1 MEVGKAFAMS
11 SVARLENLPGP
22 RQSLLPRPVRP
33 QRRRSQ
39 LEDFLVLRRNL
50 LELWGE
56 PAYTDGI
63 LPGRFLGRAQLMLND
78 PAGIRHVLVGNADN
92 YERNASTMRI
102 LEPLLG
108 GGLFLASGEAWRHR
122 RRAIAPAMAPRVMP
136 VLARHVMTIADET
149 VGALETEYGLVD
161 LLGHL
166 QRLALRVA
174 AHSMFSLESASFS
187 REMRDKLMDYGVNHT
202 RPDLFD
208 LLLPARMPSPQ
219 DRARAQFR
227 GEWTGMMDRII
238 AMRRTLGP
246 PAGEGSEQV
255 PRDLFDMLDMARDPE
270 TGAGF
275 DHAELRDEVSTMIIA
290 GHETTSTALFWACY
304 IAAKLPD
311 LQRRMAEEAR
321 TVDLSPAVAAE
332 ALKRLIYTRAFFDE
346 VLRLYPPA
354 FLIVRVAKAADRILD
369 HAIAPGTVVSI
380 SPWVMHRHR
389 THWRN
394 PELFDP
400 TRFLPGAVPP
410 ERFTYLPFGAG
421 PRICVGAQFA
431 LTEGVLVLA
440 RLMQSFRIEVVG
452 DRGMKPIGRVTTQP
466 DRPVSFILT
475 RRRP

>member
-1 MEVGKAFAMS
+1 MS
-11 SVARLENLPGP
+11 SVARLGNLPRS

-122 RRAIAPAMAPRVMP
+122 RRAIAPAMAPRMMP

-149 VGALETEYGLVD
+149 VAELETEFGLVD

-187 REMRDKLMDYGVNHT
+187 REMRDKLMEYGLNHT

-208 LLLPARMPSPQ
+208 LLLPATMPSPG

-238 AMRRTLGP
+238 AMRRSLGP
-246 PAGEGSEQV
+246 PVGQGSGQGADQA

-275 DHAELRDEVSTMIIA
+275 DHAELRDEISTMIIA

-311 LQRRMAEEAR
+311 LQMRMAEEVR
-321 TVDLSPAVAAE
+321 MVDLSPAIAAE
-332 ALKRLIYTRAFFDE
+332 GLKRLVYTRAFFDE

-354 FLIVRVAKAADRILD
+354 FLIVRVAKEADRILD

-380 SPWVMHRHR
+380 SPWVMHRHHA
-389 THWRN
+389 HWHD
-394 PELFDP
+394 PERFDP
-400 TRFLPGAVPP
+400 ARFLPGAGPP
-410 ERFTYLPFGAG
+410 ERCTYLPFGAG

-440 RLMQSFRIEVVG
+440 RLMQSFRIDVVG

>member
-1 MEVGKAFAMS
+1 MS
-11 SVARLENLPGP
+11 SVARLGNLPRS

-122 RRAIAPAMAPRVMP
+122 RRAIAPAMAPRMMP

-149 VGALETEYGLVD
+149 VAELETEFGLVD

-187 REMRDKLMDYGVNHT
+187 REMRDKLMEYGLNHT

-208 LLLPARMPSPQ
+208 LLLPATMPSPG

-238 AMRRTLGP
+238 AMRRSLGP
-246 PAGEGSEQV
+246 PVGQGSGQGPDQA

-275 DHAELRDEVSTMIIA
+275 DHAELRDEISTMIIA

-311 LQRRMAEEAR
+311 LQMRMAEEVR
-321 TVDLSPAVAAE
+321 MVDLSPAIAAE
-332 ALKRLIYTRAFFDE
+332 GLKRLVYTRAFFDE

-354 FLIVRVAKAADRILD
+354 FLIVRVAKEADRILD

-380 SPWVMHRHR
+380 SPWVMHRHHA
-389 THWRN
+389 HWHD
-394 PELFDP
+394 PERFDP
-400 TRFLPGAVPP
+400 ARFLPGAVPP

-440 RLMQSFRIEVVG
+440 RLMQSFRIDVVG

>member
-1 MEVGKAFAMS
+1 MS
-11 SVARLENLPGP
+11 SVARLGNLPRS

-122 RRAIAPAMAPRVMP
+122 RRAIAPAMAPRMMP

-149 VGALETEYGLVD
+149 VAELETEFGLVD

-166 QRLALRVA
+166 QRLALRIA

-187 REMRDKLMDYGVNHT
+187 REMRDKLMEYGLNHT

-208 LLLPARMPSPQ
+208 LLLPATMPSPG

-238 AMRRTLGP
+238 AMRRTMGP
-246 PAGEGSEQV
+246 PLGQGSGQGPDQA

-304 IAAKLPD
+304 IAAKLPN
-311 LQRRMAEEAR
+311 LQMRMAEEAR

-332 ALKRLIYTRAFFDE
+332 ALKRLVYTRAFLDE

-389 THWRN
+389 AHWQD

-400 TRFLPGAVPP
+400 ARFLPGAVPP

-440 RLMQSFRIEVVG
+440 RLMQSFRIDVVG

>member
-1 MEVGKAFAMS
+1 
-11 SVARLENLPGP
+11 
-22 RQSLLPRPVRP
+22 
-33 QRRRSQ
+33 
-39 LEDFLVLRRNL
+39 
-50 LELWGE
+50 
-56 PAYTDGI
+56 
-63 LPGRFLGRAQLMLND
+63 
-78 PAGIRHVLVGNADN
+78 
-92 YERNASTMRI
+92 
-102 LEPLLG
+102 
-108 GGLFLASGEAWRHR
+108 
-122 RRAIAPAMAPRVMP
+122 
-136 VLARHVMTIADET
+136 
-149 VGALETEYGLVD
+149 
-161 LLGHL
+161 
-166 QRLALRVA
+166 
-174 AHSMFSLESASFS
+174 
-187 REMRDKLMDYGVNHT
+187 
-202 RPDLFD
+202 
-208 LLLPARMPSPQ
+208 
-219 DRARAQFR
+219 
-227 GEWTGMMDRII
+227 
-238 AMRRTLGP
+238 
-246 PAGEGSEQV
+246 
-255 PRDLFDMLDMARDPE
+255 
-270 TGAGF
+270 
-275 DHAELRDEVSTMIIA
+275 
-290 GHETTSTALFWACY
+290 
-304 IAAKLPD
+304 
-311 LQRRMAEEAR
+311 MAEEAG

>member
-1 MEVGKAFAMS
+1 
-11 SVARLENLPGP
+11 
-22 RQSLLPRPVRP
+22 
-33 QRRRSQ
+33 

-78 PAGIRHVLVGNADN
+78 PAGIRHVLVTNADN
-92 YERNASTMRI
+92 YARNASTMRI

-108 GGLFLASGEAWRHR
+108 GGLFLATGEAWRHR
-122 RRAIAPAMAPRVMP
+122 RRAIAPAMSPRTMP
-136 VLARHVMTIADET
+136 VLARHVMTIADAAVSEL
-149 VGALETEYGLVD
+149 GREFGLVD

-166 QRLALRVA
+166 QRLALRIA
-174 AHSMFSLESASFS
+174 AHSMFSLESDSFS
-187 REMRDKLMDYGVNHT
+187 REMREKLLHYGLHHT

-208 LLLPARMPSPQ
+208 LLLPTGIPSPQ
-219 DRARAQFR
+219 DRARARFR
-227 GEWTGMMDRII
+227 GDWTRMMDRII
-238 AMRRTLGP
+238 AMRRSLGP
-246 PAGEGSEQV
+246 PPDQA
-255 PRDLFDMLDMARDPE
+255 RDLFDMLDMARDPE

-275 DHAELRDEVSTMIIA
+275 DHAALRDEVATMIIA

-304 IAAKLPD
+304 IAAKLPE
-311 LQRRMAEEAR
+311 LQTRIADEVRR
-321 TVDLSPAVAAE
+321 VDLSPAVAAE
-332 ALKRLIYTRAFFDE
+332 GLKQLVYTRAFIDE

-354 FLIVRVAKAADRILD
+354 FLVVRVAKEADEILG

-389 THWRN
+389 AHWHDS
-394 PELFDP
+394 EHFDP
-400 TRFLPGAVPP
+400 DRFLPGAVPP

-421 PRICVGAQFA
+421 PRICIGAQFA
-431 LTEGVLVLA
+431 LTEAVLILA
-440 RLMQSFRIEVVG
+440 RLMQSFRIDVVG
-452 DRGMKPIGRVTTQP
+452 DRGMRPIGRVTTQP

>member
-1 MEVGKAFAMS
+1 MS
-11 SVARLENLPGP
+11 SVARLGDAIRP
-22 RQSLLPRPVRP
+22 RSFALPRPARP
-33 QRRRSQ
+33 QHRRSQ

-56 PAYTDGI
+56 PAYRDGL
-63 LPGRFLGRAQLMLND
+63 LPGRFLGREQLMLND

-92 YERNASTMRI
+92 YQRNASTMRI

-108 GGLFLASGEAWRHR
+108 GGLFLATGEAWRHR
-122 RRAIAPAMAPRVMP
+122 RRAIAPAMAPRMMP
-136 VLARHVMTIADET
+136 VLARHVMTIAEET
-149 VGALETEYGLVD
+149 VASLGAEFGLIN
-161 LLGHL
+161 LLSHL

-174 AHSMFSLESASFS
+174 AHSMFSLESESFS
-187 REMRDKLMDYGVNHT
+187 MEMREKLMEYGLNHT
-202 RPDLFD
+202 KPDLFD
-208 LLLPARMPSPQ
+208 LLLPARLRSPQ

-227 GEWTGMMDRII
+227 DKWTGMMDRII

-246 PAGEGSEQV
+246 PPDQA

-311 LQRRMAEEAR
+311 LQAQMAEEVR
-321 TVDLSPAVAAE
+321 TVDLSPAVAFG
-332 ALKRLIYTRAFFDE
+332 ALKGLVYTRAFVDE

-354 FLIVRVAKAADRILD
+354 FLIVRVAKEADRILD
-369 HAIAPGTVVSI
+369 HTVAPGTVVSI
-380 SPWVMHRHR
+380 SPWVMHRHHA
-389 THWRN
+389 HWHEPDR
-394 PELFDP
+394 FDP
-400 TRFLPGAVPP
+400 ARFLPGAVPP

-431 LTEGVLVLA
+431 LTEAVLVLA
-440 RLMQSFRIEVVG
+440 RLVQSFRIDVAG
-452 DRGMKPIGRVTTQP
+452 DRGMRPIGRVTTQP
-466 DRPVSFILT
+466 DRPISFILT
-475 RRRP
+475 RRPGFSS

>member
-1 MEVGKAFAMS
+1 MS
-11 SVARLENLPGP
+11 TVMRLDSVPRP
-22 RQSLLPRPVRP
+22 RQVFLPRPARP

-56 PAYTDGI
+56 PAYTDNI
-63 LPGRFLGRAQLMLND
+63 LPGSFLGRPQLLLND

-108 GGLFLASGEAWRHR
+108 GGLFLAKGEAWRHR
-122 RRAIAPAMAPRVMP
+122 RRAIAPAMSPRTMP
-136 VLARHVMTIADET
+136 VLAGHVMTIAEET
-149 VGALETEYGLVD
+149 VASLGAEFGLVN
-161 LLGHL
+161 LLSHL
-166 QRLALRVA
+166 QRLALRIA

-187 REMRDKLMDYGVNHT
+187 REMREKLMEYGLNHT

-208 LLLPARMPSPQ
+208 LLLPAGMRSPQ
-219 DRARAQFR
+219 DRARARFR
-227 GEWTGMMDRII
+227 TEWTGMMDRVI
-238 AMRRTLGP
+238 AMRRALGP
-246 PAGEGSEQV
+246 PPDQA

-311 LQRRMAEEAR
+311 LQAQMAEEVQ

-332 ALKRLIYTRAFFDE
+332 SLKRLVYTRAFIDE

-354 FLIVRVAKAADRILD
+354 FLIVRVAKEADRILD
-369 HAIAPGTVVSI
+369 HAVAPGTVVSI

-389 THWRN
+389 AHWRE
-394 PELFDP
+394 PERFDP
-400 TRFLPGAVPP
+400 TRFLPGTSPP

-431 LTEGVLVLA
+431 LTEAVLVLA
-440 RLMQSFRIEVVG
+440 RLVQSFRIDVAG
-452 DRGMKPIGRVTTQP
+452 DRGMRPIGRVTTQP

-475 RRRP
+475 RRRASDP

>member
-1 MEVGKAFAMS
+1 MS
-11 SVARLENLPGP
+11 SVARLGRPVPKPAPLV
-22 RQSLLPRPVRP
+22 LPRPARP
-33 QRRRSQ
+33 QHRRSQ

-56 PAYTDGI
+56 PAYTDAI
-63 LPGRFLGRAQLMLND
+63 LPGRFLGRSQLMLND

-92 YERNASTMRI
+92 YQRNASTMRI

-122 RRAIAPAMAPRVMP
+122 RRAIAPAMAPRMMP
-136 VLARHVMTIADET
+136 VLARHVMTIAEQT
-149 VGALETEYGLVD
+149 VATLGTEFGLVN

-166 QRLALRVA
+166 QRLALRIA

-187 REMRDKLMDYGVNHT
+187 GEMRDKLMEYGLNHT
-202 RPDLFD
+202 QPDLFD
-208 LLLPARMPSPQ
+208 LLLPASLSSPQ
-219 DRARAQFR
+219 DRARARFR
-227 GEWTGMMDRII
+227 IEWTGMMDRII
-238 AMRRTLGP
+238 AMRRVLGP
-246 PAGEGSEQV
+246 PPDEA

-275 DHAELRDEVSTMIIA
+275 DHAELRDEISTMIIA

-311 LQRRMAEEAR
+311 LQARMAEEVR
-321 TVDLSPAVAAE
+321 TVDLSPAVAAD

-354 FLIVRVAKAADRILD
+354 FLIVRVAKEADRILD
-369 HAIAPGTVVSI
+369 HPIAAGTVVSI

-389 THWRN
+389 SHWRE
-394 PELFDP
+394 PDRFDP
-400 TRFLPGAVPP
+400 GRFLPGAVPP
-410 ERFTYLPFGAG
+410 ERYTYLPFGAG

-431 LTEGVLVLA
+431 ITEGVLVLA
-440 RLMQSFRIEVVG
+440 RLMQSFRIDVAG
-452 DRGMKPIGRVTTQP
+452 DRGMRPIGRVTTQP

-475 RRRP
+475 RRP

>member
-1 MEVGKAFAMS
+1 MS
-11 SVARLENLPGP
+11 SVVSLGPVASP
-22 RQSLLPRPVRP
+22 RQVVLPRPVRP

-63 LPGRFLGRAQLMLND
+63 LPGTFLGRPQVLLND
-78 PAGIRHVLVGNADN
+78 PVGIRHVLVGNAEN
-92 YERNASTMRI
+92 YDRNASTMRI

-108 GGLFLASGEAWRHR
+108 GGLFLATGEAWRHR
-122 RRAIAPAMAPRVMP
+122 RRAIAPAMAPRMMP
-136 VLARHVMTIADET
+136 VLAGHVMTIADET
-149 VGALETEYGLVD
+149 VEALGREFGLVN
-161 LLGHL
+161 LLSHL
-166 QRLALRVA
+166 QRLALRIA

-187 REMRDKLMDYGVNHT
+187 HEMREKLMEYGLNHT
-202 RPDLFD
+202 QPDVFD
-208 LLLPARMPSPQ
+208 LLLPSSIRSPQ
-219 DRARAQFR
+219 DRARARFR
-227 GEWTGMMDRII
+227 DQWTGMMDRII

-246 PAGEGSEQV
+246 PPDQA

-270 TGAGF
+270 TGAVF

-311 LQRRMAEEAR
+311 LQARMAEEVR
-321 TVDLSPAVAAE
+321 LVDLSPAVAAE
-332 ALKRLIYTRAFFDE
+332 ALRRLVYTRAFFDE

-354 FLIVRVAKAADRILD
+354 FLIVRLAKEADRILD

-389 THWRN
+389 AHWHD
-394 PELFDP
+394 PERFDP
-400 TRFLPGAVPP
+400 ARFLAGAVPP
-410 ERFTYLPFGAG
+410 ERYTYLPFGAG

-440 RLMQSFRIEVVG
+440 RLVQSFHIQVAG
-452 DRGMKPIGRVTTQP
+452 DGGMRPIGRVTTQP

-475 RRRP
+475 RRRAL

>member
-1 MEVGKAFAMS
+1 MS
-11 SVARLENLPGP
+11 SVARLGNLPRS

-122 RRAIAPAMAPRVMP
+122 RRAIAPAMAPRMMP

-149 VGALETEYGLVD
+149 VAELETEFGLVD

-187 REMRDKLMDYGVNHT
+187 REMRDKLMEYGLNHT

-208 LLLPARMPSPQ
+208 LLLPATMPSPG

-238 AMRRTLGP
+238 AMRRSLGP
-246 PAGEGSEQV
+246 PVGQGSGQGADQA

-275 DHAELRDEVSTMIIA
+275 DHAELRDEISTMIIA

-311 LQRRMAEEAR
+311 LQMRMAEEVR
-321 TVDLSPAVAAE
+321 MVDLSPAIAAE
-332 ALKRLIYTRAFFDE
+332 GLKRLVYTRAFFDE

-354 FLIVRVAKAADRILD
+354 FLIVRVAKEADRILD

-380 SPWVMHRHR
+380 SPWVMHRHHA
-389 THWRN
+389 HWHD
-394 PELFDP
+394 PERFDP
-400 TRFLPGAVPP
+400 ARFLPGAVPP

-440 RLMQSFRIEVVG
+440 RLMQSFRIDVVG

>member
-1 MEVGKAFAMS
+1 MS
-11 SVARLENLPGP
+11 SVAQREGLPVQ
-22 RQSLLPRPVRP
+22 RRAVLPRPARP
-33 QRRRSQ
+33 QHRRSQ

-56 PAYTDGI
+56 PAYTEGV
-63 LPGRFLGRAQLMLND
+63 LPGRFLGRPQLMLND
-78 PAGIRHVLVGNADN
+78 PAAVRHVLVSNAEN
-92 YERNASTMRI
+92 YERNASTLRI

-108 GGLFLASGEAWRHR
+108 GGLFLATGEAWRHR
-122 RRAIAPAMAPRVMP
+122 RRAIAPAMAPRMMP
-136 VLARHVMTIADET
+136 VLAGHVMTMAEES
-149 VGALETEYGLVD
+149 VASLSTEFGLID
-161 LLGHL
+161 LLSHL
-166 QRLALRVA
+166 QRLALRIA

-187 REMRDKLMDYGVNHT
+187 RELRDKLMEYGLNYT

-208 LLLPARMPSPQ
+208 LLLPASLSSPQ

-227 GEWTGMMDRII
+227 SKWTGMMDRII
-238 AMRRTLGP
+238 ATRRDLGP
-246 PAGEGSEQV
+246 PPDQT

-311 LQRRMAEEAR
+311 LQAQMAAEVR
-321 TVDLSPAVAAE
+321 TVDLSPAVAAD
-332 ALKRLIYTRAFFDE
+332 ALKRLAYTRAFLDE

-354 FLIVRVAKAADRILD
+354 FLIVRVAKEADRILD

-389 THWRN
+389 SHWRD
-394 PELFDP
+394 PERFDP
-400 TRFLPGAVPP
+400 SRFMPGAEPP

-440 RLMQSFRIEVVG
+440 RLIQSFRIDVAG
-452 DRGMKPIGRVTTQP
+452 DRGMRPIGRVTTQP

-475 RRRP
+475 RRL

>member
-1 MEVGKAFAMS
+1 METIGSPPGAL
-11 SVARLENLPGP
+11 ARPA
-22 RQSLLPRPVRP
+22 RP
-33 QRRRSQ
+33 QRRRTQ
-39 LEDFLVLRRNL
+39 IEDFLVLRRNH

-56 PAYTDGI
+56 PAYTDAI

>member
-1 MEVGKAFAMS
+1 MS
-11 SVARLENLPGP
+11 SVL
-22 RQSLLPRPVRP
+22 SLGSVTRPVVLPRPLRP
-33 QRRRSQ
+33 QHRRSQ

-63 LPGRFLGRAQLMLND
+63 LPGRFLGRPQLMLND

-122 RRAIAPAMAPRVMP
+122 RRAIAPAMAPRMMP
-136 VLARHVMTIADET
+136 VLARHVMTIAEET
-149 VGALETEYGLVD
+149 VARLGTEFGLVN

-166 QRLALRVA
+166 QRLALRIA
-174 AHSMFSLESASFS
+174 AHSMFSLESATFS
-187 REMRDKLMDYGVNHT
+187 REMREKLMEYGLNHT
-202 RPDLFD
+202 QPDLFD
-208 LLLPARMPSPQ
+208 LLLPARVRSPQ
-219 DRARAQFR
+219 DRARARFR
-227 GEWTGMMDRII
+227 GQWTGMMDRII
-238 AMRRTLGP
+238 AMRRALGP
-246 PAGEGSEQV
+246 LPDQAP
-255 PRDLFDMLDMARDPE
+255 PRDLFDMLDMACDPE

-311 LQRRMAEEAR
+311 FQAQLAEEVR
-321 TVDLSPAVAAE
+321 TVDLSPAVAAD
-332 ALKRLIYTRAFFDE
+332 ALKRLVYTRAFMDE

-354 FLIVRVAKAADRILD
+354 FLIVRVAKEADRILD
-369 HAIAPGTVVSI
+369 HPIAPGTVVSI
-380 SPWVMHRHR
+380 SPWVMHRHHA
-389 THWRN
+389 HWRD
-394 PELFDP
+394 PETFDP
-400 TRFLPGAVPP
+400 SRFLPGAAPP
-410 ERFTYLPFGAG
+410 DRYTYLPFGAG

-440 RLMQSFRIEVVG
+440 RLVQSFHVAVAG
-452 DRGMKPIGRVTTQP
+452 DRGMRPIGRVTTQP

-475 RRRP
+475 RRRPSSL

>member
-1 MEVGKAFAMS
+1 MS
-11 SVARLENLPGP
+11 SVL
-22 RQSLLPRPVRP
+22 SLGSVTRPVVLPRPLRP
-33 QRRRSQ
+33 QHRRSQ

-63 LPGRFLGRAQLMLND
+63 LPGRFLGRPQLMLND

-122 RRAIAPAMAPRVMP
+122 RRAIAPAMAPRMMP

-149 VGALETEYGLVD
+149 VARLGTEFGLVN

-166 QRLALRVA
+166 QRLALRIA
-174 AHSMFSLESASFS
+174 AHSMFSLESATFS
-187 REMRDKLMDYGVNHT
+187 REMREKLMEYGLNHT
-202 RPDLFD
+202 QPDLFD
-208 LLLPARMPSPQ
+208 LLLPARVRSPQ
-219 DRARAQFR
+219 DRARARFR
-227 GEWTGMMDRII
+227 GQWTGMMDRII
-238 AMRRTLGP
+238 AMRRALGP
-246 PAGEGSEQV
+246 LPDQAP
-255 PRDLFDMLDMARDPE
+255 PRDLFDMLDMACDPE

-311 LQRRMAEEAR
+311 FQAQLAEEVR
-321 TVDLSPAVAAE
+321 TVDLSPAVAAD
-332 ALKRLIYTRAFFDE
+332 ALKRLVYTRAFMDE

-354 FLIVRVAKAADRILD
+354 FLIVRVAKEADRILD
-369 HAIAPGTVVSI
+369 HPIAPGTVVSI
-380 SPWVMHRHR
+380 SPWVMHRHHA
-389 THWRN
+389 HWRD
-394 PELFDP
+394 PETFDP
-400 TRFLPGAVPP
+400 SRFLPGAAPP
-410 ERFTYLPFGAG
+410 ERYTYLPFGAG

-440 RLMQSFRIEVVG
+440 RLVQSFHVAVAG
-452 DRGMKPIGRVTTQP
+452 DRGMRPIGRVTTQP

-475 RRRP
+475 RRRPSSL

>member
-1 MEVGKAFAMS
+1 MS
-11 SVARLENLPGP
+11 SVARLGNLPRS

-108 GGLFLASGEAWRHR
+108 GGLFLASGEAWR
-122 RRAIAPAMAPRVMP
+122 MMP

-149 VGALETEYGLVD
+149 VAELETEFGLVD

-187 REMRDKLMDYGVNHT
+187 REMRDKLMEYGLNHT

-208 LLLPARMPSPQ
+208 LLLPATMPSPG

-238 AMRRTLGP
+238 AMRRSLGP
-246 PAGEGSEQV
+246 PVGQGSGQGADQA

-275 DHAELRDEVSTMIIA
+275 DHAELRDEISTMIIA

-311 LQRRMAEEAR
+311 LQMRMAEEVR
-321 TVDLSPAVAAE
+321 MVDLSPAIAAE
-332 ALKRLIYTRAFFDE
+332 GLKRLVYTRAFFDE

-354 FLIVRVAKAADRILD
+354 FLIVRVAKEADRILD

-380 SPWVMHRHR
+380 SPWVMHRHHA
-389 THWRN
+389 HWHD
-394 PELFDP
+394 PERFDP
-400 TRFLPGAVPP
+400 ARFLPGAVPP

-440 RLMQSFRIEVVG
+440 RLMQSFRIDVVG

>member
-1 MEVGKAFAMS
+1 MS
-11 SVARLENLPGP
+11 SVARLGNLPRS

-108 GGLFLASGEAWRHR
+108 GGLFLA
-122 RRAIAPAMAPRVMP
+122 
-136 VLARHVMTIADET
+136 MTIADET
-149 VGALETEYGLVD
+149 VAELETEFGLVD

-187 REMRDKLMDYGVNHT
+187 REMRDKLMEYGLNHT

-208 LLLPARMPSPQ
+208 LLLPATMPSPG

-238 AMRRTLGP
+238 AMRRSLGP
-246 PAGEGSEQV
+246 PVGQGSGQGADQA

-275 DHAELRDEVSTMIIA
+275 DHAELRDEISTMIIA

-311 LQRRMAEEAR
+311 LQMRMAEEVR
-321 TVDLSPAVAAE
+321 MVDLSPAIAAE
-332 ALKRLIYTRAFFDE
+332 GLKRLVYTRAFFDE

-354 FLIVRVAKAADRILD
+354 FLIVRVAKEADRILD

-380 SPWVMHRHR
+380 SPWVMHRHHA
-389 THWRN
+389 HWHD
-394 PELFDP
+394 PERFDP
-400 TRFLPGAVPP
+400 ARFLPGAVPP

-440 RLMQSFRIEVVG
+440 RLMQSFRIDVVG

>member
-1 MEVGKAFAMS
+1 MS
-11 SVARLENLPGP
+11 SAMRLESFPRP
-22 RQSLLPRPVRP
+22 RQIVLPRPARP
-33 QRRRSQ
+33 RHRRSQ

-56 PAYTDGI
+56 PAYTDSI
-63 LPGRFLGRAQLMLND
+63 LPGSFLGRRQILLND
-78 PAGIRHVLVGNADN
+78 PAGIRHVLVGRADN

-108 GGLFLASGEAWRHR
+108 GGLFLATGEAWRHR
-122 RRAIAPAMAPRVMP
+122 RRAIAPAMSPRMMP
-136 VLARHVMTIADET
+136 VLAKHVMTIAEEA
-149 VGALETEYGLVD
+149 VAALGAEFGLVN
-161 LLGHL
+161 LLSHL
-166 QRLALRVA
+166 QRLALRIA

-187 REMRDKLMDYGVNHT
+187 HEMREKLMEYGLNHT

-208 LLLPARMPSPQ
+208 LLLPAGIRSPQ
-219 DRARAQFR
+219 DRGRAQFR
-227 GEWTGMMDRII
+227 GEWTDMMDRVI
-238 AMRRTLGP
+238 AMRRRLGP
-246 PAGEGSEQV
+246 PPDQA

-311 LQRRMAEEAR
+311 LQAQMAEEVR
-321 TVDLSPAVAAE
+321 TVDLSPAVAAD
-332 ALKRLIYTRAFFDE
+332 ALKRLVYTRAFIDE

-354 FLIVRVAKAADRILD
+354 FLIVRVAKEADRILD
-369 HAIAPGTVVSI
+369 HAVAPGTVVSI

-389 THWRN
+389 AHWRD
-394 PELFDP
+394 PERFDP
-400 TRFLPGAVPP
+400 TRFLAGAAPP

-431 LTEGVLVLA
+431 LTEAVLVMA
-440 RLMQSFRIEVVG
+440 RLVQGFRIDVAG
-452 DRGMKPIGRVTTQP
+452 DRGMRPIGRVTTQP

-475 RRRP
+475 RRRASSQ

>member
-1 MEVGKAFAMS
+1 MS
-11 SVARLENLPGP
+11 SLARLETTTRAKPVV
-22 RQSLLPRPVRP
+22 LPRPARP
-33 QRRRSQ
+33 QHRRSQ

-56 PAYTDGI
+56 AAYTDGI
-63 LPGRFLGRAQLMLND
+63 LPGRFLGREQLMLND
-78 PAGIRHVLVGNADN
+78 PAAIRHVLVGNAEN
-92 YERNASTMRI
+92 YARNASTMRI

-108 GGLFLASGEAWRHR
+108 GGLFLATGEAWRHR
-122 RRAIAPAMAPRVMP
+122 RRAIAPAMAPRMMP
-136 VLARHVMTIADET
+136 VLARHVMTIAEET
-149 VGALETEYGLVD
+149 VDRLGQEFGLVN
-161 LLGHL
+161 LLSHL
-166 QRLALRVA
+166 QRLALRIA
-174 AHSMFSLESASFS
+174 AHSMFSLESDSFS
-187 REMRDKLMDYGVNHT
+187 REMREKLLEYGLNHT
-202 RPDLFD
+202 QPDLFD
-208 LLLPARMPSPQ
+208 LLLPARIRSPQ

-238 AMRRTLGP
+238 AMRRALGP
-246 PAGEGSEQV
+246 APDQA

-311 LQRRMAEEAR
+311 LQARMAEEVR
-321 TVDLSPAVAAE
+321 MVDLSPEVAAE
-332 ALKRLIYTRAFFDE
+332 ALKQLVYTRAFMDE

-354 FLIVRVAKAADRILD
+354 FLIVRVAKEADQILG
-369 HAIAPGTVVSI
+369 HTVTPGTVVSI

-389 THWRN
+389 AHWRD
-394 PELFDP
+394 PDQFDP
-400 TRFLPGAVPP
+400 TRFLPGAAPP
-410 ERFTYLPFGAG
+410 ERYTYLPFGAG

-440 RLMQSFRIEVVG
+440 RLVQSFRIDVAG
-452 DRGMKPIGRVTTQP
+452 DGGMRPIGRVTTQP

-475 RRRP
+475 RRRSSAL

>member
-1 MEVGKAFAMS
+1 
-11 SVARLENLPGP
+11 
-22 RQSLLPRPVRP
+22 
-33 QRRRSQ
+33 

-311 LQRRMAEEAR
+311 LQRRMAEEAG